1 MRTGTEKTCNKKVT
15 HIDYLSVNRQKRR
28 VGEALV
34 RPLGGSQV
42 TLISDNGK
50 LQYLIVQDFQYS
62 FEGMIELLSFLS
74 CFSLIF
80 QKYQTK
86 KKHLI
91 NLFFE
96 EHFIYHL
103 LEQKELQ

>member
-1 MRTGTEKTCNKKVT
+1 MPTGTKKTCIKKVT

-74 CFSLIF
+74 CFLLIF
-80 QKYQTK
+80 PKRQT

-103 LEQKELQ
+103 LEQKERR